1 MKSITSYTKSLN
13 IVLLSFILYFIQ
25 AYAAYSQVKAWEGT
39 ITIPTYGWEDDVNP
53 KFWAMEA
60 GAKGATT
67 VKASITY
74 PYNMQDH
81 LSRKLENVTYKA
93 IFLENEY
100 LKITCLPELGGR
112 LHSVYDKTTN
122 QEAFH
127 KNDVIK
133 PSMIAMRGGFISGG
147 IEWNAGPQ
155 VHTVTILSPVDV
167 LSGEN
172 EDGSAYIEVSNFSF
186 HSL

>member
-25 AYAAYSQVKAWEGT
+25 THAAYSQVKAWEGT

-81 LSRKLENVTYKA
+81 LSRKLENITYKGCH
-93 IFLENEY
+93 ITPEDLHKEDKFLS
-100 LKITCLPELGGR
+100 TW
-112 LHSVYDKTTN
+112 D
-122 QEAFH
+122 
-127 KNDVIK
+127 D
-133 PSMIAMRGGFISGG
+133 
-147 IEWNAGPQ
+147 
-155 VHTVTILSPVDV
+155 
-167 LSGEN
+167 LSG
-172 EDGSAYIEVSNFSF
+172 ILTEVAG
-186 HSL
+186 